1 MRCVNLWHRVKNS
14 IDLGEIMKLTDFS
27 GIKYNEPMS
36 VHTTFRA
43 GGPADMLFE
52 PETAEELLK
61 VLEAAKAENVPVTVI
76 GNGSNLLVRDGGVR
90 GLVVKLAKKFSKVET
105 NGEYITAQSGALMSA
120 VANAALQSE
129 LGGLEFAS
137 GIPGTIGGGLYMNAG
152 AYGGELSQVV
162 EAAEYVADDMIKTI
176 TKDNMNLGYRHSI
189 FGENG
194 GIITAVRMKLYKDSR
209 ENILEKMTDFKQRRI
224 EKQPLEFPSAG
235 STFKRPQGHF
245 AGALIEAAGLKG
257 KNIGGAEVS
266 QKHAG
271 FIINRGGAKSADIL
285 ALIEYVKKTVF
296 ENSGV
301 MLEPE
306 VRIIGEE

>member
-14 IDLGEIMKLTDFS
+14 IDLGDIMKLTDFS

-52 PETAEELLK
+52 PETAEELLA
-61 VLEAAKAENVPVTVI
+61 VLEAAKAENVPVTII

-105 NGEYITAQSGALMSA
+105 NGEYITAHSGALMSA

-162 EAAEYVADDMIKTI
+162 ESAEYVADGMIKTI
-176 TKDNMNLGYRHSI
+176 TKDNMSLGYRHSI
-189 FGENG
+189 FAENG
-194 GIITAVRMKLYKDSR
+194 GIITSVRMKLYKDSR

-245 AGALIEAAGLKG
+245 AGALIESAGLKG